1 MPQVIIELREQADLT
16 TEPVDVKKELGAK
29 KKVVTAL
36 TNERDALK
44 AKKLAVASGPEQKDL
59 AKLGVSCDR
68 GQCARGAAAAAD

>member
-1 MPQVIIELREQADLT
+1 MPQVIIELREQVADLT

-29 KKVVTAL
+29 MVTAL

-44 AKKLAVASGPEQKDL
+44 AKKPAVASGPEQKDL

-68 GQCARGAAAAAD
+68 GQSARGAAVAAD